1 MVGEERSGDKARTEA
16 AIGRSHSAGD
26 ASAGEMDRQVKE
38 RRASLDQ
45 HDARAHAGSHA
56 NRVQRTSVT
65 SFLKQ
70 PLPTFQR
77 SDFQVGGMVGQ
88 GSFATVHKA
97 KQIATGRSV
106 VLKVV
111 RPESEL
117 DFGTGPNGSTPA
129 VCYRDVLRAMKK
141 EVNLMDSLGHNSHV
155 VQVLGTAEDCRVL
168 VMERAVSDLYTIIK
182 QQNKRLPLG
191 HAKLWAGHMIAAID
205 FIHSMGVVH
214 QDIKSSNV
222 IVFPDRTAKLC
233 DFGLAKKGQDI
244 MVVDRELITLWYRAP
259 ELLMGDDTYT
269 PKVDEWGVGCVLLE
283 MMIGVPPFKGK
294 PECVC
299 SCSQIT
305 HRNFNSDQLMKIF
318 LCLGSPDTRSAL
330 SCSNHFGRWPVF
342 PRKLESTILRVI
354 TADRLVHSSG
364 APATDLEVEQ
374 AYDSWAS
381 TIGNML
387 QLQPQKRF
395 TAAQILQTCFFAGH
409 DHAFTPSSPNS
420 AAGNKHSPPTGEML
434 NVESPQSHSASGRD
448 SLPNA
453 QPHQR
458 LSPQQGRYKTLHQR
472 AGASNARRSSL
483 DAHSTRAANSK
494 GGQISAY
501 SVAASGKNKSMDSHD
516 LTSSSMGG
524 KAESGYVPT
533 DSLHPK
539 EGSTNLF
546 TSIGRRVDAFI
557 RRGSL
562 GAEDKAKIMPRRG
575 SITEQKGPAIKFTAD
590 SKVKRQ
596 LASPVLATRRSSVNV
611 TMPVRNGT
619 DQPG

>member
-1 MVGEERSGDKARTEA
+1 MVGQDQTVA
-16 AIGRSHSAGD
+16 ADVATMINRAESAD
-26 ASAGEMDRQVKE
+26 AVAAPAAKE
-38 RRASLDQ
+38 RPASLDP
-45 HDARAHAGSHA
+45 HDQRGHAASRTH
-56 NRVQRTSVT
+56 RTSVT
-65 SFLKQ
+65 SLLRQ

-182 QQNKRLPLG
+182 QQDKRLPLG

-318 LCLGSPDTRSAL
+318 LCLGSPDKRSTL
-330 SCSNHFGRWPVF
+330 SCACHFGRWPAF
-342 PRKLESTILRVI
+342 PRKLESTLRRVI

-364 APATDLEVEQ
+364 DAPSDLEVEQ
-374 AYDSWAS
+374 AYESWSS
-381 TIGNML
+381 TISSML
-387 QLQPQKRF
+387 QLNPQKRLA
-395 TAAQILQTCFFAGH
+395 AAQVLQTPFFAGH
-409 DHAFTPSSPNS
+409 DHGMSPCSPNN
-420 AAGNKHSPPTGEML
+420 AASSKHSPTGEIL
-434 NVESPQSHSASGRD
+434 TIDSPQSHSASGRD

-453 QPHQR
+453 QPHHR
-458 LSPQQGRYKTLHQR
+458 LSPQQGRHAKVLSRPAAT
-472 AGASNARRSSL
+472 GAAARRSSL
-483 DAHSTRAANSK
+483 DAHNPR
-494 GGQISAY
+494 
-501 SVAASGKNKSMDSHD
+501 
-516 LTSSSMGG
+516 GG
-524 KAESGYVPT
+524 KGAHIAAYTAAATGKMRSYDGAIDLGTAMAGKAQSGWVPT
-533 DSLHPK
+533 DTLQPK
-539 EGSTNLF
+539 ESGGGNFL

-562 GAEDKAKIMPRRG
+562 GAEDKASLMTRRRN
-575 SITEQKGPAIKFTAD
+575 SVTEGTVALKGQPVKFTAD
-590 SKVKRQ
+590 SKQKRQ
-596 LASPVLATRRSSVNV
+596 LASPILAKRRTSLPGVVYAESKAAS
-611 TMPVRNGT
+611 